1 MTQLWSIESHQLA
14 SSFSELTFEL
24 AQGAVQSLLADQTT
38 SRIAAE
44 LWKNVNVR
52 SSFEKSFAIRC
63 YRNDV
68 EKE

>member
-1 MTQLWSIESHQLA
+1 MVIESHQLV
-14 SSFSELTFEL
+14 SSFCELTLEL
-24 AQGAVQSLLADQTT
+24 AQGALQSLLADQTT

-52 SSFEKSFAIRC
+52 SSYEKRFAIRC
-63 YRNDV
+63 YHNDV